1 MLNTA
6 TSDLQGLDEI
16 KVALVDDRKDA
27 LTRTCDL
34 LEDLPLSVESM
45 LLRETQTLDSVLK
58 EIRERGCNAL
68 ISDHR
73 LRHQSHVG
81 FDGAELVYRANE
93 KRLPAI
99 LYSAYVEDD
108 EATTIREWRYF
119 IPRVVEKGPGSVKV
133 IPGALRAAKAESDG
147 VRPLERR
154 GFLTPIRIVD
164 IHRDSGYP
172 TVEVAVTAWKP
183 DARVTIPA
191 TRLPV
196 THRKLV
202 PGLIGQIFLGEVNFY
217 AEEESELF
225 FHKLRPAPEIPSDW
239 KSE

>member
-1 MLNTA
+1 MPSTA
-6 TSDLQGLDEI
+6 TYNFPQLDNI
-16 KVALVDDRKDA
+16 KVALVDDRMDA

-45 LLRETQTLDSVLK
+45 LLRETQTLDSVLE
-58 EIRERGCNAL
+58 EILDRGCNAL

-93 KRLPAI
+93 KKLPAI

-108 EATTIREWRYF
+108 EATTIREWRYL
-119 IPRVVEKGPGSVKV
+119 IPRVVEKGPGSIKV
-133 IPGALRAAKAESDG
+133 IPGALQAAKEESEG
-147 VRPLERR
+147 TRPLERR
-154 GFLTPIRIVD
+154 GFLTPIRVVD

-172 TVEVAVTAWKP
+172 TVEVTVTAWKQ

-191 TRLPV
+191 TRLPAS
-196 THRKLV
+196 HRNLHS
-202 PGLIGQIFLGEVNFY
+202 GLIGQIFLGEVNFY

-225 FHKLRPAPEIPSDW
+225 FHELRPAPEIPLDW
-239 KSE
+239 KME

>member
-1 MLNTA
+1 MPTTA
-6 TSDLQGLDEI
+6 KPELQGLENI
-16 KVALVDDRKDA
+16 KVALVDDRKEA

-34 LEDLPLSVESM
+34 LEDLPLGVESM
-45 LLRETQTLDSVLK
+45 LLRETQTLDSVLR
-58 EIRERGCNAL
+58 EILDRGCNAL

-93 KRLPAI
+93 RKLPAI

-119 IPRVVEKGPGSVKV
+119 IPRVVEKGPGSIKV
-133 IPGALRAAKAESDG
+133 IPGALQAARAESEG

-154 GFLTPIRIVD
+154 GFLTPIRVVD
-164 IHRDSGYP
+164 IHRDPGYP

-183 DARVTIPA
+183 DARVTIPV

-196 THRKLV
+196 AHQQLV

-225 FHKLRPAPEIPSDW
+225 FHKLRPAPDVPSDW
-239 KSE
+239 NAK